1 MHLQKTFGSLAALE
15 GKKLAMTWAYSPS
28 YGKPLSVPQ
37 GIVNLMTRF
46 GMNVVL
52 AHPEGYDV
60 MPGTAAR
67 AHRQAEES
75 GGSFELVHNMEE
87 AFAEAD
93 VVYPKSWAPFDV
105 MEKRTRYLRGGQGD
119 KMDELEVEAV
129 ANNARF
135 KEWECTEELMSA
147 TRQGKAL
154 YMHCLPADITGVS
167 CEEGEVAASVFD
179 RFRTATYHEAEHK
192 PYVMAAMILLSRFEN
207 PARALSQV
215 LERGAPRRLAG

>member
-1 MHLQKTFGSLAALE
+1 
-15 GKKLAMTWAYSPS
+15 
-28 YGKPLSVPQ
+28 
-37 GIVNLMTRF
+37 
-46 GMNVVL
+46 
-52 AHPEGYDV
+52 
-60 MPGTAAR
+60 
-67 AHRQAEES
+67 
-75 GGSFELVHNMEE
+75 MEE

-93 VVYPKSWAPFDV
+93 VVYPKSWAPFGI
-105 MEKRTRYLRGGQGD
+105 MEKRTRYLRGGRGD
-119 KMDELEVEAV
+119 KMDELEEEAV

-135 KEWECTEELMSA
+135 KEWECTEELMST

-179 RFRTATYHEAEHK
+179 RYRTATYHEAEHK

-207 PARALSQV
+207 PARVLSQV